1 MRIIL
6 VEDEPLSLRLLQVTL
21 TGWGYDVVPVTN
33 GVDAWRLLEQNDQ
46 PTLALIDW
54 MMPGMDGLEL
64 CRRVRANGREPYV
77 YLVLLTER
85 QAPGDN
91 VLGLKSG
98 ADDFMTKPFDDEELR
113 ARLKA
118 GERIVSLHAELVAAR
133 DAMRT
138 LAIVDPLTGLP
149 NRSAIL
155 HTLTKEMSRARREV
169 AQLAV
174 AMVDID
180 HFKQINDAHG
190 HLAGDAVLREVATRM
205 QGALRTY
212 EAAGRFGGEEFL
224 LILPACDREKGVLV
238 AERIRSAVAGKTI
251 DIAGSSIAV
260 TCSIGVAAM
269 NGGERVAP
277 LDLVSA
283 ADTALY
289 QAKADGRNRVA
300 THDAHRATVQG

>member
-1 MRIIL
+1 VRVL
-6 VEDEPLSLRLLQVTL
+6 LAEDEPLSLRLLQVTL
-21 TGWGYDVVPVTN
+21 TGWGYDVVTVTN
-33 GVDAWRLLEQNDQ
+33 GVDAWRLLETNDV
-46 PTLALIDW
+46 PALAIIDW

-64 CRRVRANGREPYV
+64 CRRVRANRREPYV

-85 QAPGDN
+85 QASGDA

-113 ARLKA
+113 ARLQA
-118 GERIVSLHAELVAAR
+118 GERIVSLHAELIAAR

-138 LAIVDPLTGLP
+138 LAVVDPLTGLP

-155 HTLTKEMSRARREV
+155 HTLSKEMSRARREH
-169 AQLAV
+169 APLAV
-174 AMVDID
+174 AMADID

-190 HLAGDAVLREVATRM
+190 HLSGDAVLREVATRM

-224 LILPACDREKGVLV
+224 LILPACDGEKGMLV
-238 AERIRSAVAGKTI
+238 AERVRSAVAGATI
-251 DIAGSSIAV
+251 DIGGSGIAV
-260 TCSIGVAAM
+260 TCSVGVAAM
-269 NGGERVAP
+269 NGGDRLAP
-277 LDLVSA
+277 LDLVST
-283 ADTALY
+283 ADAALY

-300 THDAHRATVQG
+300 ARDAHRAPVQG